1 MKLFQYLSLFLLS
14 LLICPYVIDSSNF
27 LSSHLFGKTI
37 SSSSVSISGVE
48 SSKNDNN
55 KERCFIAIKPDA
67 VQRNLIGEIINRFEQ
82 KGLKL
87 CAIKIV
93 IPDPSIV
100 KKQYASL
107 QNASF
112 FSDILEFFTSGPIIA
127 MVWEGENIITVARRL
142 VGKTHPEDAEPGSI
156 RGDFCSGK
164 GRNLVHASDSIDS
177 ADREIAIWFRKDELI
192 QYSKSIDQWVYP
204 RSSSKNLDLGKF

>member
-1 MKLFQYLSLFLLS
+1 MALLFPSSISLILLCFFIS
-14 LLICPYVIDSSNF
+14 FHIVESIKF
-27 LSSHLFGKTI
+27 
-37 SSSSVSISGVE
+37 SSSYQIIGKSVSTT
-48 SSKNDNN
+48 SSSTHEKSYT
-55 KERCFIAIKPDA
+55 ERCFIAIKPDG
-67 VQRNLIGEIINRFEQ
+67 VQRNLIGEIISRFEQ

-87 CAIKIV
+87 RAIKLI
-93 IPDPSIV
+93 IPDSAIV

-112 FSDILEFFTSGPIIA
+112 FNDIMDFFTSGPIVA

-164 GRNLVHASDSIDS
+164 GRNLVHASDSIES
-177 ADREIAIWFRKDELI
+177 ADKEIAIWFQEDELVK
-192 QYSKSIDQWVYP
+192 YSKSIDQWVYP
-204 RSSSKNLDLGKF
+204 PPSRSPK

>member
-1 MKLFQYLSLFLLS
+1 MPSMALFHSVSLILLCLFIS
-14 LLICPYVIDSSNF
+14 FHFTESIKF
-27 LSSHLFGKTI
+27 LSSYQIGKSVSTTTSSNNEK
-37 SSSSVSISGVE
+37 SSS
-48 SSKNDNN
+48 
-55 KERCFIAIKPDA
+55 KERCFIAIKPDG
-67 VQRNLIGEIINRFEQ
+67 VQRNLIGEIISRFEQ

-87 CAIKIV
+87 RAIKLV
-93 IPDPSIV
+93 IPDSVIV

-112 FSDILEFFTSGPIIA
+112 FSDIMEFFTSGPIVA

-177 ADREIAIWFRKDELI
+177 ADREIAIWFRDEELVK
-192 QYSKSIDQWVYP
+192 YSKSLDQWVHP
-204 RSSSKNLDLGKF
+204 PPSRSPK